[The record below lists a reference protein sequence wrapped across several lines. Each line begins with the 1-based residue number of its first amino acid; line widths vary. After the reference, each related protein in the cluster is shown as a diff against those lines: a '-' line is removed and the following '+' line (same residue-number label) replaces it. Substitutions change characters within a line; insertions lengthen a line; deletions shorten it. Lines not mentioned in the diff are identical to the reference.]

1 MDRQHSKSYYFFG
14 GEYALIN
21 RIKRD
26 EIKNKYCIEN
36 NIYLLRISHQINY
49 KTRDRIYSKIERKII
64 CTLNEI

>member
-14 GEYALIN
+14 GEDALIN